1 MRIHLILNLAFR
13 NRLNSQIIKNLRI
26 IFNKINNLKKTL
38 LIQIKMTLKI
48 KKNLKLLQLR
58 KENSH
63 KTKKSKIKRKFSVKN
78 NKLMKKSKMATLKE
92 NKKDI

>member
-1 MRIHLILNLAFR
+1 
-13 NRLNSQIIKNLRI
+13 
-26 IFNKINNLKKTL
+26 
-38 LIQIKMTLKI
+38 MTLKI

-58 KENSH
+58 QENSH
-63 KTKKSKIKRKFSVKN
+63 KPKKSKIKRKFSVKN